1 MTTRTCPECHGT
13 MMFRRADAVVC
24 STRCRVRAH
33 RRAAR
38 GHEIPAEL
46 LELRRWVR
54 RSQSKRPFTAEGVP
68 ASVTNPAHWA
78 NHATAS
84 GSRVGVGLGFVLAG
98 DGVGVI
104 DLDHCLVDG
113 KPSPAAAEFL
123 KGYRRNWIEV
133 SQSGEGLHVWCRME
147 PAKGSRVVTDA
158 GLHVETYSQG
168 RYIAM
173 GSSTFQRGGIV

>member
-1 MTTRTCPECHGT
+1 
-13 MMFRRADAVVC
+13 MFRRADAVVC